1 MPQKSRY
8 TLVIDGLSRWVPCP
22 LPAAFLPPLLT
33 CWASYHLA
41 VPVSPQACDY
51 TGQEALSTAAAAAA
65 GGAAARCH
73 LLPGGAAAASL
84 CLTLSASSLPLPP
97 AATRAA
103 ATSSTSASGEF
114 CAAVCW

>member
-51 TGQEALSTAAAAAA
+51 TAQEALSTAATGRRWRRRRA
-65 GGAAARCH
+65 
-73 LLPGGAAAASL
+73 
-84 CLTLSASSLPLPP
+84 LPP
-97 AATRAA
+97 SARRSSCCVAVPDPVSQLPSPPACSYTR
-103 ATSSTSASGEF
+103 SRDIKYE
-114 CAAVCW
+114 CER